1 MKNKKKKEE
10 CAWEPL
16 QDWSSFLKK
25 NIWYLLIYSWLSL
38 AFVAVQVSLVAVSR
52 GYSLV

>member
-25 NIWYLLIYSWLSL
+25 KIFDIY
-38 AFVAVQVSLVAVSR
+38 
-52 GYSLV
+52 